1 MILSII
7 LKGRYNTAVN
17 MFENGGASMKV
28 SEIYRKHK
36 KKAIFLIVI
45 LISLGGYAVYR
56 QFFSTPVPQMTVSAD
71 LSRKLDIEQTVSVN
85 GNIVPSESAEVNSVY
100 NLEIR
105 EIRVKEGD
113 YVKRNQILLVLD
125 SKSVMQEISISKKQL
140 ELAKLNLSE
149 TLKKSQEA
157 YNDAVL
163 NLENLSRSLE
173 NTRALFE
180 AGSASQEE
188 FIQAEKIYKSALIIK
203 EGFKVSG
210 GKVVATSAQ
219 NKSIEVQSALYQKQ
233 LSALD
238 DLEIK
243 SPIDGTVTRVNVS
256 LGKFAGDTLNREPM
270 FVIEDID
277 NLKMDVKV
285 SEYDISRIKE
295 GQRVKISSDVIGDL
309 VVDGVVERISPSG
322 EKKDAVSSEMV
333 IPVEIKIFKQEARLI
348 SGVSARAL
356 IIVESRKNVIGV
368 PVDSILEDGAGNYR
382 VVKVDENNTLRL
394 VDVKPGLEGDFYI
407 EIVSG
412 DIKENEMLV
421 LSPDLSM
428 KEGTLVSV
436 ANEENLNDNEA
447 VLQGPPAVVRQENQ

>member
-1 MILSII
+1 MNNSGL
-7 LKGRYNTAVN
+7 
-17 MFENGGASMKV
+17 
-28 SEIYRKHK
+28 
-36 KKAIFLIVI
+36 I
-45 LISLGGYAVYR
+45 LISMGGYTVYR
-56 QFFSTPVPQMTVSAD
+56 QLSSKPVPQMTVSVD
-71 LSRKLDIEQTVSVN
+71 LSKKLDIEQTVSLN
-85 GNIVPSESAEVNSVY
+85 GNIVPSQSAEVNSIY
-100 NLEIR
+100 NLEIK

-113 YVKRNQILLVLD
+113 YVKRNQILCVLD
-125 SKSVMQEISISKKQL
+125 SKSIMQDITISKKQL

-157 YNDAVL
+157 YNDGVL
-163 NLENLSRSLE
+163 NLENLSRNLE
-173 NTRALFE
+173 NTKALFE

-188 FIQAEKIYKSALIIK
+188 VIQAEKIYKSAQIMVD
-203 EGFKVSG
+203 GFKVSG
-210 GKVVATSAQ
+210 GKVVATAAQ
-219 NKSIEVQSALYQKQ
+219 NKSIEVQSATYQKQ
-233 LSALD
+233 LSSLD

-243 SPIDGTVTRVNVS
+243 SPIDGTLTRVNVS

-270 FVIEDID
+270 FIIEDIA

-295 GQRVKISSDVIGDL
+295 GQSVKISSDVIGDL
-309 VVDGVVERISPSG
+309 MVDGVVARISPSG

-333 IPVEIKIFKQEARLI
+333 IPVEIKIFKQKSRLI

-356 IIVESRKNVIGV
+356 IIVESRKNVLGV
-368 PVDSILEDGAGNYR
+368 PVDSILQDGSGNYR
-382 VVKVDENNTLRL
+382 VVKVDENNNLRL

-428 KEGTLVSV
+428 KDATLVAV
-436 ANEENLNDNEA
+436 ANQENLKDNEA